1 MGPRLRV
8 DNDLFVERV
17 SSSKNKVVV
26 TKKEAF
32 AGSTYIVRDGD
43 YYYYTKS
50 KKPLELPA
58 GTVIE
63 NVHEALL

>member
-1 MGPRLRV
+1 MGPRLKV
-8 DNDLFVERV
+8 DSDLFLQRV
-17 SSSKNKVVV
+17 ASSRNKVVV

-32 AGSTYIVRDGD
+32 VGSTYIVRDGD

-50 KKPLELPA
+50 KTPLEVPA

-63 NVHEALL
+63 NVREALL

>member
-1 MGPRLRV
+1 MGPRLKV
-8 DNDLFVERV
+8 DSDLFLQRV
-17 SSSKNKVVV
+17 ASSRNKVVV

-32 AGSTYIVRDGD
+32 VGSTYIVRDGD

-50 KKPLELPA
+50 KRPLELPA

-63 NVHEALL
+63 NVREALL